1 MIYSLVIP
9 VYRNE
14 SSIEALL
21 GALAGVASE
30 LDGPLEVVFV
40 VDGSPDRS
48 FDVLRQR
55 LPQAPFR
62 SRLILHSRNFGSFA
76 AIRTGLREGEGTYFA
91 VMAADL
97 QEPPEL
103 MASFYRILRA
113 DEADLV
119 LGAREGRDDPLVGR
133 LLAQTFWRLYRA
145 LVFSDM
151 PPGGVDVFG
160 CTRAFRDAL
169 LELDESN
176 SSLVALALW
185 MGFRRSVVPYR
196 RRARHSGTSGW
207 GFWRKVRY
215 FVDSTYAFSDLPIR
229 TLIFIGGIAM
239 AVSIGLASVVLG
251 VKLSRGIAVPG
262 YAPTILA
269 IVFFG
274 GLNTLGLGIIGGYVW
289 RAYEN
294 TKRRPS
300 AMVMRR
306 EEFGA
311 SR

>member
-1 MIYSLVIP
+1 MYSLVIP

-14 SSIEALL
+14 DSLEALL
-21 GALAGVASE
+21 VTLAKLASRLE
-30 LDGPLEVVFV
+30 APLEVVFV

-48 FDVLRQR
+48 FEILRQR
-55 LPQAPFR
+55 LPQTPFR

-76 AIRTGLREGEGTYFA
+76 AIRTGLRDGDGTYFA

-103 MASFYRILRA
+103 IAEFFRVLRA

-119 LGAREGRDDPLVGR
+119 LGTREGRDDPLAAR
-133 LLAQTFWRLYRA
+133 LLAKTFWRLYRA
-145 LVFSDM
+145 LVLFDM

-160 CTRAFRDAL
+160 CTRVFRDAL

-185 MGFRRSVVPYR
+185 MGFRRTAVPYR
-196 RRARHSGTSGW
+196 RRARHSGTSAW
-207 GFWRKVRY
+207 TFWRKARY

-229 TLIFIGGIAM
+229 TLVFIGIIAM
-239 AVSIGLASVVLG
+239 AVSIGVASLVLG
-251 VKLSRGIAVPG
+251 VKLSRGIPVPG
-262 YAPTILA
+262 YAPLILT

-306 EEFGA
+306 EDFGG
-311 SR
+311 RG